1 MLMALPG
8 ASLPDHEVPRKMRH
22 FRWPDKR
29 PTYPALGEGTV
40 IRRAMRG
47 EPHMDL
53 LALGTQRVARG

>member
-1 MLMALPG
+1 MALPG
-8 ASLPDHEVPRKMRH
+8 ASVPDHEVQRKMRH

-47 EPHMDL
+47 EPHMGPL
-53 LALGTQRVARG
+53 AFGTWRGALG